1 MNRII
6 LTSEK
11 KRQYRNLNLMFFAGF
26 IFGFF
31 IGFYAAKTIYGLRSE
46 RMTAQLLRIEEKLE
60 ILGGGYYIDGG
71 CYE

>member
-1 MNRII
+1 MNKIV

-11 KRQYRNLNLMFFAGF
+11 RRQARNLNLMFFVGF

-31 IGFYAAKTIYGLRSE
+31 IGFHAAKEIYGLKSE
-46 RMTAQLLRIEEKLE
+46 RMNAVLLRIEEKLE